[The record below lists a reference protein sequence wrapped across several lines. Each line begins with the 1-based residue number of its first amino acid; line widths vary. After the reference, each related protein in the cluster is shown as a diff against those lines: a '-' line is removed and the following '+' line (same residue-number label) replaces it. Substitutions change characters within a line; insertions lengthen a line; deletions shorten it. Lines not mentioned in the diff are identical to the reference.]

1 MVWQDK
7 QAMGMEGMGRP
18 SHGFPGRGWLLEQ
31 VPVFTGGYVFLPFK
45 CPGKGRCII
54 IAHLKG
60 NFNDFITGIRQQ
72 GLGLFNPHNLDVL
85 AGQDAGFALEPIR
98 IVEPVIVLYFRQ
110 LGHGEVF

>member
-72 GLGLFNPHNLDVL
+72 GLGLFNPHNLDVFPP
-85 AGQDAGFALEPIR
+85 AWPR
-98 IVEPVIVLYFRQ
+98 
-110 LGHGEVF
+110 